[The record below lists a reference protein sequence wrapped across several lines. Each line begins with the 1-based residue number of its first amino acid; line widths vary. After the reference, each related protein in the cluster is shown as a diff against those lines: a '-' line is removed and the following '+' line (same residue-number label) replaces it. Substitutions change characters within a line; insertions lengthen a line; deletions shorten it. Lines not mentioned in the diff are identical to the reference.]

1 MIIDSSNSIK
11 PNDYAEARSFLQS
24 LARRLQI
31 SEAGSHMALIL
42 YSWEAHTYHRL
53 VVFSMLYPFDVTMYC
68 YLILLRKIGCS
79 RKRNELT
86 WNRSNINHLIK
97 SHALNKRSDF
107 SSSLATI

>member
-53 VVFSMLYPFDVTMYC
+53 VVFSVLYPFDVIMYC
-68 YLILLRKIGCS
+68 YLILGHCLRKIGYS
-79 RKRNELT
+79 KKRNEIT
-86 WNRSNINHLIK
+86 WNCSNIHHLIK
-97 SHALNKRSDF
+97 SHVLNKRVR
-107 SSSLATI
+107 L